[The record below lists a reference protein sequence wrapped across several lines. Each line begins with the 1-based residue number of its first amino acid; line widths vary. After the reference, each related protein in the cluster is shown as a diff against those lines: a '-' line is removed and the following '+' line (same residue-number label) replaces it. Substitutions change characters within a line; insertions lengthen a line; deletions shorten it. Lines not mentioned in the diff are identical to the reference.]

1 MHKQNLRNEAAIR
14 FDMEASGY
22 APASICETVVNEAY
36 VIEAVD
42 AVRNISEKR
51 RAAQRVAMG
60 EHALLVPV
68 WTYPV
73 EKYIEVTGSEPT
85 GAVDLD
91 EWMDEDGGFTQNTI
105 SAYAYDIG
113 AVDEVV
119 VPDGLNFSVLARI
132 GFLNANFPGMSSVRS
147 RVILAVSV

>member
-1 MHKQNLRNEAAIR
+1 MHEQNLSNEAAIR

-105 SAYAYDIG
+105 SAYVYDIG

-119 VPDGLNFSVLARI
+119 VPGWVKFQRI
-132 GFLNANFPGMSSVRS
+132 GENRFSERQLPGNEQR
-147 RVILAVSV
+147 AQ